1 MSVAAAARASA
12 AIDQTASADRSQIG
26 SDQRWPW
33 SVTLVVAAVST
44 TVPLI
49 ASLALSGLPVSRT
62 DWQVMAAA
70 AALGLAVLL
79 SRVRVELAIAVL
91 CLSLLTVFPAASV
104 AMSAVGVWQSMA
116 GLALYAGVCWV
127 TSGLGRQLPVRRS
140 TLWMA
145 GYIAAVVVGL
155 DFDVA
160 LAMLG
165 VGWWVVGVTFR
176 HRERLAGRLQER
188 ANELADE
195 QERFA
200 DEAVRLERARI
211 ARELHDVVA
220 HCMTVIVIQ
229 ARAGRELAQFDPA
242 SAAEALDAILATAR
256 EAETDLQALV
266 GVMDGSAARP
276 TIRNLLD
283 SMVQRAVA
291 RGTPVRLR
299 LHGDLGSL
307 DAVRS
312 AVAHRVVQEAL
323 TNALRYAP
331 GAPVS
336 IELDCRTG
344 LTLAVTNG
352 PATPAA
358 SITAGSGRG
367 LAGIAERS
375 SALGGTAVWGP
386 TSAGGWRLA
395 VSLP

>member
-1 MSVAAAARASA
+1 M
-12 AIDQTASADRSQIG
+12 
-26 SDQRWPW
+26 
-33 SVTLVVAAVST
+33 
-44 TVPLI
+44 
-49 ASLALSGLPVSRT
+49 
-62 DWQVMAAA
+62 
-70 AALGLAVLL
+70 
-79 SRVRVELAIAVL
+79 
-91 CLSLLTVFPAASV
+91 
-104 AMSAVGVWQSMA
+104 VGY
-116 GLALYAGVCWV
+116 L
-127 TSGLGRQLPVRRS
+127 
-140 TLWMA
+140 
-145 GYIAAVVVGL
+145 AAVVVGL

-165 VGWWVVGVTFR
+165 IGWWVVGVTFR
-176 HRERLAGRLQER
+176 HRERLAGRRRER
-188 ANELADE
+188 ADELADE

-229 ARAGRELAQFDPA
+229 ARAGRELAQVDPA
-242 SAAEALDAILATAR
+242 TADEALDAILATAR
-256 EAETDLQALV
+256 EAETDLDALV

-276 TIRNLLD
+276 PIQELLD
-283 SMVQRAVA
+283 SMVQRAA
-291 RGTPVRLR
+291 SGGTAIRLE
-299 LHGDLGSL
+299 LHGELGSL

-312 AVAHRVVQEAL
+312 AVAHRVMQEAL

-336 IELDCRTG
+336 IELDRRTG

-352 PATPAA
+352 PGTPSA

-367 LAGIAERS
+367 LAGIAERA